1 VVCVQVFHGQVF
13 FVKGVTQRVSRD

>member
-1 VVCVQVFHGQVF
+1 VVYVQVFHGQVF

>member
-1 VVCVQVFHGQVF
+1 VVCVQVFHGKAF